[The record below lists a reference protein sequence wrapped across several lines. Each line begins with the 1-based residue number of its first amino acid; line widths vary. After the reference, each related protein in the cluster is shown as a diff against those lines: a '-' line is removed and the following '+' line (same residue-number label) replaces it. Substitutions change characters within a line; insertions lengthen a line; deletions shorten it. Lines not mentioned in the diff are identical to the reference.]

1 MLELKNIKKNYYVGE
16 LVISAL
22 KGVTISFRDC
32 EFVSILGQSGCGKTT
47 LMNIIGGLDKSSD
60 GEIFLNGIS
69 TKNFKETDWDD
80 YRNQKIGFVFQS
92 YNLISH
98 LNILTNVELAL
109 TISGVTG
116 EERTIRAKQALDR
129 VGLKD
134 HYFKRPN
141 QLSGGQMQ
149 RVAIARAIVNEPDI
163 LLADEPTGAIDSETS
178 VQVMDILKEISKE
191 KLVIMVTHNAEL
203 AEEYSTRIIRILDG
217 EIISDNN
224 PIVDDKIELTTEET
238 ASDELIVEEITPK
251 DEQPNETEIFAGNQD
266 VQDETVEEIND
277 QTIVENSDENAIEN
291 DSSTKNETA
300 KTEPHKKA
308 RKHKKGA
315 SMSFLTSIKLSFR
328 NLINK
333 RGRSVLTAIAGSI
346 GIISIALI
354 LAVNNGFNLYIEDF
368 EKQSMSKYPITIS
381 SGEFS
386 VMSTFEEFL
395 GGDDLDSDSLDI
407 GSILNVFTGDST
419 ERQAFTQE
427 ELIYVYGQ
435 FSGMFKAMQENMSKE
450 KDISKFKH
458 HIENNFDS
466 KLGVVKYDYSVNF
479 NVFKKNSNG
488 VYRQLNP
495 LSQSDTITP
504 LLSLM
509 GGGSDNEDMLAAIG
523 SALDSFAF
531 WDEMVADET
540 TIRNQYDVLCGHL
553 PTNMNEIVIVV
564 DEYNQVTDF
573 DMFVLDELGLVPLV
587 NAMGDQST
595 LEEFTSAFQDVMAK
609 EFYVMPTSAM
619 YPYNETTKMYNNVK
633 TISNKDQFVEIV
645 EQTGIKLTVSGII
658 RPKKGVDGGCIK
670 GVVGYTS
677 ELGTYIINDANN
689 CDFANAQKVAYEDYV
704 AKITAMAEVTAQLE
718 KDGRTQEELTPD
730 EQKIMMQGLMARLKD
745 LSTGKDLQITKY
757 ANLLESVNVRD
768 FEKPAYIYIF
778 PNSIEYKDEISAF
791 LASYNEAQI
800 AEETAAKELAEETG
814 EAPPYVTYVIEYSD
828 DLDSIVNELN
838 GLVNTITY
846 ILIAVALVSVL
857 VTMLLIAIVM
867 YISVQDRTREIGIL
881 RSLGARKIDISNIFN
896 VETMLLGLASGI
908 IGVVLAL
915 ILQFPANLIFKS
927 TLGIVGLMKVAWWHA
942 PVLIVGAIII
952 TVISGLIP
960 ASIAAKKDPVI
971 ALRTE

>member
-16 LVISAL
+16 QTISAL
-22 KGVTISFRDC
+22 KGISISFRDC

-47 LMNIIGGLDKSSD
+47 MMNIIGGLDKATD
-60 GEIFLNGIS
+60 GEIFLNGVS

-80 YRNQKIGFVFQS
+80 YRNSKIGFVFQS

-116 EERTIRAKQALDR
+116 EERTLRAKQALDR

-134 HYFKRPN
+134 HYYKRPN

-178 VQVMDILKEISKE
+178 VQVMDILKEISQE

-203 AEEYSTRIIRILDG
+203 AEEYSTRIVRILDG

-224 PIVDDKIELTTEET
+224 PIDEET
-238 ASDELIVEEITPK
+238 APDNEEVITEISEQVDGNITSTDDTETTEIISTNLSDIDEEI
-251 DEQPNETEIFAGNQD
+251 ETEFAPVN
-266 VQDETVEEIND
+266 VAEIA
-277 QTIVENSDENAIEN
+277 VENQQNTTDNGIAN
-291 DSSTKNETA
+291 TK
-300 KTEPHKKA
+300 HKKM
-308 RKHKKGA
+308 RKRKKGA
-315 SMSFLTSIKLSFR
+315 SMSFFTSIKLSFR

-354 LAVNNGFNLYIEDF
+354 LAVNNGFNLYIDDF

-395 GGDDLDSDSLDI
+395 GGDDLDSDKLDI

-419 ERQAFTQE
+419 ERKAFTEE
-427 ELIYVYGQ
+427 ELVYVYGQ
-435 FSGMFKAMQENMSKE
+435 FSGMFKAMQENMSKT
-450 KDISKFKH
+450 KDISKFKDYL
-458 HIENNFDS
+458 EKNFDS

-509 GGGSDNEDMLAAIG
+509 GGGEDSENMLAAIG
-523 SALDSFAF
+523 TALDQFAF
-531 WDEMVADET
+531 WDEMVADNA
-540 TIRNQYDVLCGHL
+540 TINNQYDVLCGHL
-553 PTNMNEIVIVV
+553 PENMNEIVVVV

-573 DMFVLDELGLVPLV
+573 DMFALDELGLVALV

-595 LEEFTSAFQDVMAK
+595 LEDYTSAFNDVMSK

-619 YPYNETTKMYNNVK
+619 YPYNETTKMYNNIK
-633 TISNKDQFVEIV
+633 SISNKEQFVEVV
-645 EQTGIKLTVSGII
+645 ETTGIKLTISGII

-670 GVVGYTS
+670 GVVGYTP
-677 ELGTYIINDANN
+677 ELGSYIINDANN
-689 CDFANAQKVAYEDYV
+689 CDFVKAQKVEYENYLQRVSAAADV
-704 AKITAMAEVTAQLE
+704 TAKIQDE
-718 KDGRTQEELTPD
+718 GRTLEEATI
-730 EQKIMMQGLMARLKD
+730 EEKKIIASAAIQMKD
-745 LSTGKDLQITKY
+745 LSTPTGKDLAITKY
-757 ANLLESVNVRD
+757 SGLLESVNVRD
-768 FEKPAYIYIF
+768 LSKPAYIYIF
-778 PNSIEYKDEISAF
+778 PNSIDYKDEISAF
-791 LASYNEAQI
+791 LAQYNETQI
-800 AEETAAKELAEETG
+800 AEENAAKEQAEAIG
-814 EAPPYVTYVIEYSD
+814 EEPPSVTYVIEYSD
-828 DLDSIVNELN
+828 DLDSIVDELN

-908 IGVVLAL
+908 IGVVLSL
-915 ILQFPANLIFKS
+915 ILQFPVNLIFKS
-927 TLGIVGLMKVAWWHA
+927 TLGIVNLMKIAWWHA

-971 ALRTE
+971 ALRSE